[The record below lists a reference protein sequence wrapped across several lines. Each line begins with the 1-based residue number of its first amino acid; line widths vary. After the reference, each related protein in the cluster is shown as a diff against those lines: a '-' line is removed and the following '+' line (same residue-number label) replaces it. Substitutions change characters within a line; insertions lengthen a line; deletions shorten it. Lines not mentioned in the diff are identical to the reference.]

1 MKTYQPILSFERSQ
15 ELERRIL
22 GGSAELSYA
31 AMERSGTG
39 LAECFLREFAYILP
53 KRPKILALV
62 GNGHNGGDA
71 LIALREIA
79 REFPDAE
86 ISIVCKDSPDSFK
99 PNTRTAFEKLAATAK
114 SPAILPH
121 DKFGEI
127 AGGKFDLLIDGL
139 LGMGFNP
146 PIKEYLAAEIETA
159 NAVNATLK
167 ISVDVPSGAAD
178 TEQSPIFC
186 ADATY
191 ATGICKDAL
200 FKPFNRKFAGR
211 IRYVDIGFFDAPAA
225 NGFAKTNRF
234 ITSPNALD
242 FLKTPRR
249 SISDKRTFGHL
260 FVIAGSRRYSGA
272 AMLAVKSALRGGAGL
287 VSAFV
292 PESFAAAF
300 AAAEPSAMWIGCPE
314 DESGAIALE
323 SFGLIRAKLSSATA
337 LLCGS
342 GLSDSPETL
351 ALLCEVLKTAP
362 DLPAV
367 LDADAI
373 RKQTAEALPARNA
386 PALLTPHE
394 GEILRIARDASDE
407 SLLQACNKYN
417 CCIALKSSATRIS
430 DGEKIVYQTRGCPA
444 LARAGSGDILAGLAG
459 SLAANKSHGFENA
472 AFEAGICA
480 STWLGLAAENAA
492 AKLGETA
499 LATSDIIKFL
509 PSALRRNGGA

>member
-1 MKTYQPILSFERSQ
+1 MKTYHPILSFEQSQ

-22 GGSAELSYA
+22 GGSPELSYA
-31 AMERSGTG
+31 AMERAGTG
-39 LAECFLREFAYILP
+39 LAECFLREFACILP

-79 REFPDAE
+79 REFPE
-86 ISIVCKDSPDSFK
+86 TENSIVCKDSPDSFK
-99 PNTRTAFEKLAATAK
+99 PNTKSAFEKLAATAK
-114 SPAILPH
+114 KLAIVPH
-121 DKFGEI
+121 ERFAEI
-127 AGGKFDLLIDGL
+127 AGGKFDLLVDGL

-146 PIKEYLAAEIETA
+146 PVREYLADEIRTA

-178 TEQSPIFC
+178 VEQSPIFY

-211 IRYVDIGFFDAPAA
+211 IRYVDIGFFDTPDA
-225 NGFAKTNRF
+225 NGFVQTDRF
-234 ITSPNALD
+234 ITPPNALD

-272 AMLAVKSALRGGAGL
+272 AMLAVKSALRGGVGL

-292 PESFAAAF
+292 PETFAPSF

-314 DESGAIALE
+314 DEAGAIALE
-323 SFGLIRAKLSSATA
+323 SFGLIRARLDSATA

-342 GLSDSPETL
+342 GLSDSQETL
-351 ALLCEVLKTAP
+351 ALLCEVLKSAP
-362 DLPAV
+362 YLPAV

-373 RKQTAEALPARNA
+373 RKQTVETLPTRNA

-407 SLLQACNKYN
+407 SLLDACKKYG
-417 CCIALKSSATRIS
+417 CSIALKSSATRIS
-430 DGEKIVYQTRGCPA
+430 DGSKIVYQTRGSPA
-444 LARAGSGDILAGLAG
+444 LARAGSGDILAGLSGA
-459 SLAANKSHGFENA
+459 LVANKSHGFENA
-472 AFEAGICA
+472 ALEAGICA
-480 STWLGLAAENAA
+480 SAWLGLAAENAA
-492 AKLGETA
+492 TKLGETA

-509 PSALRRNGGA
+509 PDALR